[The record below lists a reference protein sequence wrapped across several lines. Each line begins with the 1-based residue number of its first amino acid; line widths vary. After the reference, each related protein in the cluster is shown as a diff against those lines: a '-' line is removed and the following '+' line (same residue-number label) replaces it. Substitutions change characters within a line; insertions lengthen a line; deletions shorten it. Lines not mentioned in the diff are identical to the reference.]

1 MRQGHVPSGL
11 SHTKGIG
18 AMIANSGPLTRA
30 AHVQT
35 NKAWKEHLS
44 ENESAWVSIASRNNH
59 ILTFH
64 APFVPKLGIK
74 FVTKVTNPH
83 TSAPE
88 AEQRLRSFRS
98 AAISTEL
105 SAMVRGTCIHQSAS
119 ITNTCKGSNSE
130 HTSDDRW
137 WLQNTT
143 NSEAPCGPKMFE
155 LRQGAAITK
164 LETLLHI
171 KYLCTSMA
179 KQRKTF
185 LKKSCP
191 LFIPF

>member
-1 MRQGHVPSGL
+1 MEQV
-11 SHTKGIG
+11 SHAARPRAIRFKPHKRDRGNDCKQRASHASRACKTKHER
-18 AMIANSGPLTRA
+18 NT
-30 AHVQT
+30 
-35 NKAWKEHLS
+35 S
-44 ENESAWVSIASRNNH
+44 ENESAWVSIASQNNH

-185 LKKSCP
+185 
-191 LFIPF
+191 